1 VYIITRRIIYPEG
14 DSQEINNEL
23 RINQLVDLN
32 GNPLKL
38 PLRTSRMIVY
48 RVQKIKKDYSKGE
61 ELVNYFLEL
70 VRRDELEYLVE

>member
-1 VYIITRRIIYPEG
+1 MYIITRRIIYPEG
-14 DSQEINNEL
+14 DSQEIDNEL

-32 GNPLKL
+32 GNPLEL

-48 RVQKIKKDYSKGE
+48 RVRKIKKDYSKGE

-70 VRRDELEYLVE
+70 VRRDELEYFVE

>member
-1 VYIITRRIIYPEG
+1 MYIITRRIIYPEG